1 MVSRKI
7 EDDVI
12 TYYDGAKAFAMI
24 SETETDEGIL
34 MTMMGALR
42 SDIANDLLDE
52 LIAFTTVGANVFID
66 FEKVEYLSSTMQH
79 VFLRVQQKM
88 DAMGKG
94 TLTLRKL
101 PPNIY
106 HEFEKTGASE
116 LLMIEI

>member
-1 MVSRKI
+1 MVIRNV

-12 TYYDGAKAFAMI
+12 TYYDGAQAFAI
-24 SETETDEGIL
+24 INETETDDGIL
-34 MTMMGALR
+34 MTITGALR

-52 LIAFTTVGANVFID
+52 LIAFTTVGVNVIID
-66 FEKVEYLSSTMQH
+66 FEKVEYLSSTTQH

-88 DAMGKG
+88 DSMGKG

-101 PPNIY
+101 PPNIFR
-106 HEFEKTGASE
+106 EFEKTGASE